1 MFKEFAT
8 PKYGWLLF
16 GIVAALLTAAFGG
29 MDAAPPDPAQR
40 GTAPVKAEATPYAL
54 EIGPGWVTR
63 IMPGTTHP
71 SKAER
76 FIVVPVSFTN
86 TSREALS
93 WSTLESALRM
103 SGANAFGYVQGR
115 LATEVSPQFFRV
127 LGGNPHRLQPDVP
140 TELLAWW
147 RLPSSEPI
155 PREITLLARGQ
166 TWRRDSIQGGMHWAD
181 PKLAAEIRVA
191 LEDRP

>member
-29 MDAAPPDPAQR
+29 MDAAPPVPTQRVSAPAR
-40 GTAPVKAEATPYAL
+40 AEATPYAL
-54 EIGPGWVTR
+54 DVGPGWVTR

-71 SKAER
+71 SKTER

-86 TSREALS
+86 TSSEALS
-93 WSTLESALRM
+93 WSTLESSLRM
-103 SGANAFGYVQGR
+103 SGANAFGYVQNR
-115 LATEVSPQFFRV
+115 PATEVSPQFFRV
-127 LGGNPHRLQPDVP
+127 LGGNPHRLQPGLP

-147 RLPSSEPI
+147 RLPSGEPI
-155 PREITLLARGQ
+155 PREITLLAHSQ

-181 PKLAAEIRVA
+181 PELAAEIRVM
-191 LEDRP
+191 LEERP